1 MNTYFQ
7 LTTETVNTLGLTRK
21 FTAELVSVIENYP
34 RLTARVEDL
43 LILTPEVM
51 LNKRTLAREIRAIIG
66 Y

>member
-1 MNTYFQ
+1 MNNFE
-7 LTTETVNTLGLTRK
+7 LTPASARTLGLTRK

-51 LNKRTLAREIRAIIG
+51 QNKRTLAHKIREIIG